1 MRSERMGVPT
11 WKRGPMLG
19 EHTEEVLKEYGY
31 TEEQIKA
38 MEAGN
43 AAVQLDVSQYQHL
56 DEE

>member
-1 MRSERMGVPT
+1 
-11 WKRGPMLG
+11 MLG